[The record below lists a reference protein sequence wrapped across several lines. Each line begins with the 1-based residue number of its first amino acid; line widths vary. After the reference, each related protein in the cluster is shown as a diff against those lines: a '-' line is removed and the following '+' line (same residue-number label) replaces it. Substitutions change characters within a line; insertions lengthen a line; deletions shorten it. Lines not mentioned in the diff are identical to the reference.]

1 MCEVCYHES
10 LQFLHNLL
18 FLIFRVFFERK
29 FDFSP
34 DNANT
39 VNSMVYI
46 ISAVASPLLGLLVDK
61 VGKNVFWVCM
71 SILASI
77 GCHALLAFT
86 FINPYVPMVRT
97 RFVIMNIYLY
107 ALM

>member
-1 MCEVCYHES
+1 
-10 LQFLHNLL
+10 L
-18 FLIFRVFFERK
+18 FLVYRVFFERK
-29 FDFSP
+29 FDFTP

-61 VGKNVFWVCM
+61 VGKNVFWVFI

-86 FINPYVPMVRT
+86 FVNPYVAMVRT
-97 RFVIMNIYLY
+97 TSFIVKIFCMHLHRNQTGSMDILRI
-107 ALM
+107 

>member
-1 MCEVCYHES
+1 MCDVCYHES

-18 FLIFRVFFERK
+18 FLIYRVFFERK

-61 VGKNVFWVCM
+61 VGKNVFWVCI

-86 FINPYVPMVRT
+86 FVNPYVAMVRT
-97 RFVIMNIYLY
+97 RFFIMNIYLY

>member
-1 MCEVCYHES
+1 MIAYSSSITGC
-10 LQFLHNLL
+10 
-18 FLIFRVFFERK
+18 FLIYRVFFERK

-34 DNANT
+34 DSANT

-61 VGKNVFWVCM
+61 VGKNVFWVCI
-71 SILASI
+71 SILGSI

-86 FINPYVPMVRT
+86 FVNPYVPMVRK
-97 RFVIMNIYLY
+97 RFSL
-107 ALM
+107 

>member
-1 MCEVCYHES
+1 
-10 LQFLHNLL
+10 
-18 FLIFRVFFERK
+18 VFFERK
-29 FDFSP
+29 FDFTP

-61 VGKNVFWVCM
+61 VGKNVFWVCI

-97 RFVIMNIYLY
+97 RFFIINISLY
-107 ALM
+107 ALT